1 MHPRGDLS
9 EQGTRFVRPVNKN
22 LQFEQRN
29 TAFADDM
36 IECTVMPRPCAPAD
50 RCLSQWVTGALA
62 ARHPE
67 LPMRMYGHH
76 KRCGPHSRAA
86 RRSVRAQQLIS
97 SGPLATPRRAA

>member
-36 IECTVMPRPCAPAD
+36 IECTVMPPTMRAGRPLLVAVGD
-50 RCLSQWVTGALA
+50 R
-62 ARHPE
+62 R
-67 LPMRMYGHH
+67 
-76 KRCGPHSRAA
+76 
-86 RRSVRAQQLIS
+86 
-97 SGPLATPRRAA
+97 PRRATS